1 MGDDRVTR
9 EDLEAELRDTFGD
22 AAGRAGE
29 ARTPLLAAAVVVGR
43 VRPLQPLRAG
53 GRPLL
58 RGDGA
63 PARGR
68 RQRVPE
74 PGR

>member
-29 ARTPLLAAAVVVGR
+29 ARTMLLAAAVFVGAVLLGVAYLVGR
-43 VRPLQPLRAG
+43 RI
-53 GRPLL
+53 
-58 RGDGA
+58 
-63 PARGR
+63 GR
-68 RQRVPE
+68 RSSTTVEIR
-74 PGR
+74 RI